1 MTVTTYTA
9 NGSVEQTFYNVS
21 MAVLN
26 DDGLCQLMRVDSGGV
41 SHLDTIKAEHN
52 VSVLRSTT

>member
-9 NGSVEQTFYNVS
+9 NGSVDKTYSDVK

-26 DDGLCQLMRVDSGGV
+26 DDGLCQLMRDDNGV
-41 SHLDTIKAEHN
+41 SHLDTFKAEHN
-52 VSVLRSTT
+52 VTILRSTT